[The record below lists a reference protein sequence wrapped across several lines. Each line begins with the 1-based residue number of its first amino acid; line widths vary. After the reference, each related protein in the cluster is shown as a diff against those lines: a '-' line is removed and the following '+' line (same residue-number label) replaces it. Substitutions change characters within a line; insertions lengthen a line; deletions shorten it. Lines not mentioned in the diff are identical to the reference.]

1 MRLILRQRPVVP
13 KYVHNV
19 TSRAPVLHPVPHRP
33 PVPASAVVLML
44 IAPMVL
50 AIVIPDIKEMH
61 TQDVQKIPV
70 PTSAVPQ
77 TRAALTDV
85 LLTPVLHPAALK
97 FVPLVI
103 RNRIPVPVHHL
114 LRLPVQNRQHLGK

>member
-19 TSRAPVLHPVPHRP
+19 TSRAPVLHPAPYRT
-33 PVPASAVVLML
+33 PVPESAVVLML
-44 IAPMVL
+44 IAPMVP

-70 PTSAVPQ
+70 
-77 TRAALTDV
+77 REY
-85 LLTPVLHPAALK
+85 PAPM
-97 FVPLVI
+97 V
-103 RNRIPVPVHHL
+103 
-114 LRLPVQNRQHLGK
+114 